1 MNLRKFK
8 LMTPIKPT
16 KKVNKKELLAAIKSM
31 QDNSIYI
38 TFLENQ
44 QILINDNKFS
54 LIMKDLGSK

>member
-1 MNLRKFK
+1 
-8 LMTPIKPT
+8 MTTIKPT

-31 QDNSIYI
+31 QDNSIYV

-44 QILINDNKFS
+44 QILINDSKFS